1 MRLTQ
6 LRSFHAVASTGSFT
20 AAARSLH
27 VSQPTVTTQVGQ
39 LEALYGVELFHRLGR
54 RVQPTEMGE
63 RLLLLSRQIFG
74 LEADAVQLLRESGE
88 LRTGLLRVAAVGPS
102 HVTQMLVA
110 FNQRYP
116 GIKVAVSTGNSQE
129 VLARLADYSADVGV
143 LAQVARDE
151 RFVSVPYS
159 EHAVT
164 IFCSAQHRFAQRR
177 SIGIAELQGERLI
190 LRESGSTT
198 RKAIENALAVAGVVP
213 EVVMEVAS
221 REIIRE
227 AVLQNLGIAAVSE
240 VEYVP
245 GPGLRAVRISD
256 AKVRTYAHVVCLAER
271 RESAIVRAFVQCAQ
285 DSRPG
290 GHRETPPPAS
300 PWPSLTLSSGQEKAR
315 AERALGEGLA
325 AP

>member
-6 LRSFHAVASTGSFT
+6 LRSFHAVATTGSFT
-20 AAARSLH
+20 GAARSLH

-39 LEALYGVELFHRLGR
+39 LETLYGVELFHRVGR
-54 RVQPTEMGE
+54 SVRPTEMGE
-63 RLLLLSRQIFG
+63 RLLTLSRQIFG
-74 LEADAVQLLRESGE
+74 LEAEAVQLLKQTGE
-88 LRTGLLRVAAVGPS
+88 LRTGHLRVAAVGPS
-102 HVTQMLVA
+102 HVTRMLVA
-110 FNQRYP
+110 FHQRYP
-116 GIKVAVSTGNSQE
+116 GIKVSVSTGNSQE
-129 VLARLADYSADVGV
+129 VLDRLADYSADVGV

-164 IFCSAQHRFAQRR
+164 VFCSADHRFAQRR
-177 SIGIAELQGERLI
+177 SIAIAELQGERLI

-198 RKAIENALAVAGVVP
+198 RKAIETAMRAAGVTA

-245 GPGLRAVRISD
+245 GPGLRSVRIND
-256 AKVRTYAHVVCLAER
+256 ARVRTYAHVVCMAER
-271 RESAIVRAFVQCAQ
+271 QDSAMVRAFVNCAQ
-285 DSRPG
+285 EGRPEQ
-290 GHRETPPPAS
+290 HEQAD
-300 PWPSLTLSSGQEKAR
+300 
-315 AERALGEGLA
+315 
-325 AP
+325 